1 MFAPRT
7 LYGPVPLGSPLRGN
21 RRGATHYTI
30 AASRY
35 GIMKIRTNCLR
46 RKEIHTERN
55 VIYMHIPS
63 ERIYNEMRAEEFSL
77 WCVPANGDD
86 EVAVLIKTPTSSI
99 KALVSGCPM
108 EVLFGIKE
116 HYLCIGV
123 QITDMPDTP
132 VFICKIERHSEEH
145 DTLMH
150 ILDRRIFPLFLFNE
164 MDICLAWTNVEL
176 SQPNAKAVLDF
187 LGQVKNFYVGPYV
200 NETSHVL
207 DCFTHS
213 VDERNTFPNVQIIP
227 TCKIDTILE
236 KWRIIDNYFF
246 SAHES
251 HCITIDEENEGEIF
265 ERAIWASLES
275 VFPLT
280 LYKSPQVKIGEKM
293 RELTD
298 VFSFYPGGS
307 FLIEAKDLSVI
318 NAGYHR
324 DQPRRIAGIQKQV
337 KKAITQLVG
346 ASKAF
351 MRGKLIYDAKDNELN
366 VFRKIPP
373 HCIVLITELIYSGD
387 RKDIETQ
394 LMEAMK
400 QTGAIFHLLDLNEFI
415 TLLKCSSGNPEV
427 IDHNLLE
434 RAKLFFT
441 TQSIFIR
448 GQPSML

>member
-1 MFAPRT
+1 M
-7 LYGPVPLGSPLRGN
+7 GINGESE
-21 RRGATHYTI
+21 TI
-30 AASRY
+30 ESLKHN
-35 GIMKIRTNCLR
+35 ILDI
-46 RKEIHTERN
+46 ERD

-63 ERIYNEMRAEEFSL
+63 KRVYNEMRSEEFSL
-77 WCVPANGDD
+77 WCVPANGGD
-86 EVAVLIKTPTSSI
+86 EIAFLIKTPTSSI

-108 EVLFGIKE
+108 ELFFGIKE

-123 QITDMPDTP
+123 QIEDMPDTP
-132 VFICKIERHSEEH
+132 VFICKLQKHSEEH
-145 DTLMH
+145 DALMRA
-150 ILDRRIFPLFLFNE
+150 LEQRFFPLFLYNE
-164 MDICLAWTNVEL
+164 MDVCLAWTNIKISE
-176 SQPNAKAVLDF
+176 QNAKAVKDF
-187 LGQVKNFYVGPYV
+187 LGQVKNFYTGPYV

-207 DCFTHS
+207 DCFTYS
-213 VDERNTFPNVQIIP
+213 VDKRNTYPNVQIIS
-227 TCKIDTILE
+227 TCKIDTNLE
-236 KWRIIDNYFF
+236 KWRILQNYFY

-251 HCITIDEENEGEIF
+251 HSITIDEENEGEIF

-280 LYKSPQVKIGEKM
+280 LYKSPQVKIGDKM

-324 DQPRRIAGIQKQV
+324 DQKRRTAGVQKQV

-351 MRGKLIYDAKDNELN
+351 IRGELIFDAKNNELN

-373 HCIVLITELIYSGD
+373 HCIVLITELIYWGD
-387 RKDIETQ
+387 WKDIETQ

-415 TLLKCSSGNPEV
+415 SLLKCSSGNPEI
-427 IDHNLLE
+427 IDYNLVE
-434 RAKLFFT
+434 RANLFAKR
-441 TQSIFIR
+441 QSIFIR
-448 GQPSML
+448 GQPSKP